1 MRNFTS
7 MMQKAK
13 QAQEKLARIKSE
25 LAEITCMGESA
36 GGVVK
41 VEVSGD
47 GQIRA
52 VQIDVGQIGETA
64 AAQTPEDLRLL
75 EDLIVVAMRDAQEKS
90 ARIKATRMRDVADG
104 LPLPPG
110 LDLPL

>member
-7 MMQKAK
+7 MLQKAK
-13 QAQEKLARIKSE
+13 QAQEKLARIKAE
-25 LAEITCMGESA
+25 LAEISCIGASA

-52 VQIDVGQIGETA
+52 VQLSDTA

-75 EDLIVVAMRDAQEKS
+75 EDLIVVAMRDAQDKA

>member
-52 VQIDVGQIGETA
+52 VQIGETA
-64 AAQTPEDLRLL
+64 SAQTPEDLRLL
-75 EDLIVVAMRDAQEKS
+75 EDLIVVAMRDAIEQS
-90 ARIKATRMRDVADG
+90 ARIKATRLRDVADG

>member
-7 MMQKAK
+7 MVQKAK

-25 LAEITCMGESA
+25 LAEISCIGEAA

-41 VEVSGD
+41 VEVSGT
-47 GQIRA
+47 GEIRA
-52 VQIDVGQIGETA
+52 VQIGATA
-64 AAQTPEDLRLL
+64 AAQTPEDLHLL
-75 EDLIVVAMRDAQEKS
+75 EDLIVMAMRDAQEQA
-90 ARIKATRMRDVADG
+90 ARIKAARMRDVADG

>member
-52 VQIDVGQIGETA
+52 VQIGASA
-64 AAQTPEDLRLL
+64 AAQIPEDLRLL